1 MIQAKICAGKYIL
14 LGMPW
19 TENWIR
25 HENRSRKSLLM
36 TAWRELPNRARI
48 EVNLYEGD
56 APEMEEAKR
65 EFRSIQDRR
74 VNEVEQIF
82 RDHGLV
88 IDRPSK

>member
-1 MIQAKICAGKYIL
+1 
-14 LGMPW
+14 
-19 TENWIR
+19 
-25 HENRSRKSLLM
+25 M

-48 EVNLYEGD
+48 EVNLYESD
-56 APEMEEAKR
+56 APEMEKANR

-74 VNEVEQIF
+74 VNEVEQNF